1 MKKNRRIIFF
11 VGFLLTIPIALTS
24 YINSSLLQSFT
35 NPFQVSAIYVV
46 ASILT
51 IIILS
56 RIPKILSRIGNLKTA
71 TIISCSTFLS
81 LLALAYGKN
90 VELIVIAFVVYFI
103 STHLLIMT
111 LDIFIEDFTKQSSV
125 GKMRGL
131 YLTFI
136 NLAWVTAQLISGSI
150 IAKSSFKGI
159 YLLASFFIVLQ
170 ALVLVIFFR
179 KWQDPIYKKIAIW
192 KTIKFFIRN
201 KNIHQIYLISLIL
214 KFFFAWMIIYTPIY
228 LHEYLNFGWDKIGII
243 FTIMLTPFVILT
255 FPLGKLSDKIGEK
268 KMLYIGFTISAIF
281 TFIIPFIT
289 LPKLLLWAFILFM
302 TRVGAATIE
311 IMSESY
317 FFKQVTEEH
326 ADEVSFFRNTAPM
339 AFIIAPLSAIFILAL
354 SPSFE
359 YIFFVL
365 SALLL
370 VGLFLSLRLKEF
382 K

>member
-35 NPFQVSAIYVV
+35 NPFQVSAVYVV

-56 RIPKILSRIGNLKTA
+56 RIPKILSRIGNLRAA

-90 VELIVIAFVVYFI
+90 VELVVIAFVMYFI
-103 STHLLIMT
+103 GTHLLIMT
-111 LDIFIEDFTKQSSV
+111 LDIFMEDFTKQSSV

-179 KWQDPIYKKIAIW
+179 KWKDPLYK
-192 KTIKFFIRN
+192 KFFIRN
-201 KNIHQIYLISLIL
+201 KNMHQIYLISLIL

-243 FTIMLTPFVILT
+243 FTVMLTPFVILT

-268 KMLYIGFTISAIF
+268 KMLMIGFTISAIF
-281 TFIIPFIT
+281 TFITPFIT

-326 ADEVSFFRNTAPM
+326 ADEVSFFRNTGPM